1 MARFALITKRL
12 TLLALGLWL
21 IASTAVAADT
31 MPGMAK
37 APRLEL
43 GSSAIFAPDGT
54 LLVAAKQGEH
64 IMLYRSQDQG
74 QSWSAPAAVNALP
87 EAISADGENRP
98 KLAFSA
104 DGGLLVSWTRPLGKP
119 YSGAIRLARADD
131 GRNFSPPLT
140 VHKDPAEITHR
151 FESLLTTPDNKV
163 ILAWIDKRDLEAAKT
178 SKAAYRGAAIYSAVS
193 NDGGRSFQPERKLAD
208 HSCECCRIASALDRD
223 GTPLFMW
230 RHVFAPNE
238 RDHAL
243 LRFTAEGASQRVQR
257 ATFDRWKV
265 DGCPHHGPSLTVD
278 AAGLRHAVWFNQKDG
293 AGRVFYGR
301 LLPGDE
307 IRVEGQRVIGG
318 LRAAHADLAAAGGK
332 LLIAWKE
339 FDGERTQLRG
349 LVSTDGG
356 EKFSELALAST
367 DGASDQVR
375 VIRQQEKLYVF
386 WRTEKEGFRLFP
398 LP

>member
-1 MARFALITKRL
+1 MITKRL

>member
-375 VIRQQEKLYVF
+375 VIRQQEKLYIF

>member
-21 IASTAVAADT
+21 IASTAAAADT

-356 EKFSELALAST
+356 DKFSELALASS